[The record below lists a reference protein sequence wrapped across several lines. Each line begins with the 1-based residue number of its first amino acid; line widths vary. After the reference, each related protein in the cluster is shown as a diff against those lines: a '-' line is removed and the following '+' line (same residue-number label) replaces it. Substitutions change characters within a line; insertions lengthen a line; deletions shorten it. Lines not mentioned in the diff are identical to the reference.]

1 MKPHAISCLGI
12 WITCVSVPLHSRV
25 NKEPTKVIDNIT
37 IGNIKLKEVER
48 KEEQH
53 LLELLEGKHQMQKND
68 ANQVEQFKLERKTHV
83 YLWLIHV
90 DVWQKP
96 SQYCKKNDYPLITM
110 HM

>member
-1 MKPHAISCLGI
+1 MKSHAISCLGI

-25 NKEPTKVIDNIT
+25 NKEPTKIIDNRS
-37 IGNIKLKEVER
+37 NIKLKEVER

-53 LLELLEGKHQMQKND
+53 LLELLEGKYQIQKNYV
-68 ANQVEQFKLERKTHV
+68 NQVEQFKLKRKTHV

-96 SQYCKKNDYPLITM
+96 SQYCKK
-110 HM
+110 